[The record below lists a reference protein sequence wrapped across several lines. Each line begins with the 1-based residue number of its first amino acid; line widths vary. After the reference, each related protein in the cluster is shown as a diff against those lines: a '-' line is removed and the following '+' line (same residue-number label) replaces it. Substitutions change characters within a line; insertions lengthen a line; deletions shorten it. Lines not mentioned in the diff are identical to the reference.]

1 METRTLHATAIAWRG
16 RAVLLRGAS
25 GSGKSSLALTLIAQ
39 GWMLVGDDY
48 VVVRRTRAGIVVAPA
63 EKLRGWLEV
72 RGVGLLPQPFLL
84 EAPLR
89 LVADLVPDCPRL
101 PDVMT
106 TVIAGMTVASIQ
118 LPVHGADLAAK
129 LTQALIHC

>member
-1 METRTLHATAIAWRG
+1 MHATAVAWRS

-25 GSGKSSLALTLIAQ
+25 GSGKSSLALALIEQ

-48 VVVRRTRAGIVVAPA
+48 VDVRRARAGVVVAPA
-63 EKLRGWLEV
+63 ENLRGWLEV

-89 LVADLVPDCPRL
+89 LVADLVTDPPRL

-106 TVIAGMTVASIQ
+106 ADIAGSAITCIQ
-118 LPVHGADLAAK
+118 LPAHGADLAAK